1 MSAKDA
7 FLRTYDEEHARTMK
21 LLRAYPT
28 DKLELKP
35 APMLKSAREL
45 AFVFV
50 AERGLATHLWNDAF
64 ANGLPSGSAAPPKAP
79 ENWNEVLSAIEKA
92 HKDLSG
98 IVRKASD
105 DDLQKKI
112 TFFVGPKQPG
122 KMTRMEMLWF
132 VLHDE
137 IHHRGQFSIYTR
149 MAGAKVSSI
158 YGPTAD
164 EPWF

>member
-7 FLRTYDEEHARTMK
+7 FLRTYDEEDARTIK

-28 DKLELKP
+28 DKLDLKP
-35 APMLKSAREL
+35 SPVLKSAREL
-45 AFVFV
+45 AWVFV

-64 ANGLPSGSAAPPKAP
+64 ANGVPSGSSQPAAPKD
-79 ENWNEVLSAIEKA
+79 WNQILSALEKA
-92 HKDLSG
+92 HKEFSAM
-98 IVRKASD
+98 VRKASD
-105 DDLQKKI
+105 EDLQKKI
-112 TFFVGPKQPG
+112 HFFVAAKKMGE
-122 KMTRMEMLWF
+122 MTRMDMLWF

-149 MAGAKVSSI
+149 MAGAKMGSI

>member
-28 DKLELKP
+28 DKLDLKP
-35 APMLKSAREL
+35 APILKSAREL
-45 AFVFV
+45 AWVFA

-64 ANGLPSGSAAPPKAP
+64 ANGMPSGRPPEAPKD
-79 ENWNEVLSAIEKA
+79 WNQILQAIEKA
-92 HKDLSG
+92 HKDFSG
-98 IVRKASD
+98 IVRNASD
-105 DDLQKKI
+105 TDLQKKI
-112 TFFVGPKQPG
+112 TFFVGPKKPG
-122 KMTRMEMLWF
+122 QMTRMDMVWF
-132 VLHDE
+132 ILHDE
-137 IHHRGQFSIYTR
+137 IHHRGQFSIYSR
-149 MAGAKVSSI
+149 MAGAKLSSI

>member
-28 DKLELKP
+28 DKLDLKP
-35 APMLKSAREL
+35 APILKSAREL

-64 ANGLPSGSAAPPKAP
+64 AKGMPSGKPPESPKD
-79 ENWNEVLSAIEKA
+79 WNQILSSIEKA
-92 HKDLSG
+92 HKDFSA

-105 DDLQKKI
+105 EDLQKKI
-112 TFFVGPKQPG
+112 TFFVGPKQMG
-122 KMTRMEMLWF
+122 QMTRMDMLWF
-132 VLHDE
+132 ILHDE

-149 MAGAKVSSI
+149 MAGGKVGSI

-164 EPWF
+164 EQWF

>member
-35 APMLKSAREL
+35 APILKTAREL
-45 AFVFV
+45 AWVFV

-64 ANGLPSGSAAPPKAP
+64 AKGVPSGGSPPAAPK
-79 ENWNEVLSAIEKA
+79 NWNEILSALEKA
-92 HKDLSG
+92 HKDFSAM
-98 IVRKASD
+98 VRKASD

-112 TFFVGPKQPG
+112 HFFVGPKKMG
-122 KMTRMEMLWF
+122 EMTRIEMLWF

-149 MAGAKVSSI
+149 MAGAKMPSI

-164 EPWF
+164 EQWF